1 MWQVLKRL
9 WLKNCARV
17 KPQNSSKLFL
27 LAPFWAPKLCQ
38 MFWKKTCHTQKN
50 VVFFHVFQGIMVH
63 FVRKYDVTKAGNSTF
78 NFVQDTLLQVP
89 SSCGD
94 NQDGCQ
100 DSVVGW
106 SKIGWELMQ
115 RVDVFCCCC
124 QHETMSFVFSESFF
138 FGEDVFEGV
147 FSSTSR
153 TVSFVGTFKRG
164 ENSPDL
170 PACFD
175 GSLDFFGSQFRLF
188 SSSHIRKAIRIH
200 R

>member
-124 QHETMSFVFSESFF
+124 QHETCLLCFRNLFFWRMFLRGFLINKARFVCWDFQTWVFPGFCLVASMDHWISLVHSFVYLQHLTSE
-138 FGEDVFEGV
+138 
-147 FSSTSR
+147 
-153 TVSFVGTFKRG
+153 K
-164 ENSPDL
+164 
-170 PACFD
+170 
-175 GSLDFFGSQFRLF
+175 Q
-188 SSSHIRKAIRIH
+188 
-200 R
+200 